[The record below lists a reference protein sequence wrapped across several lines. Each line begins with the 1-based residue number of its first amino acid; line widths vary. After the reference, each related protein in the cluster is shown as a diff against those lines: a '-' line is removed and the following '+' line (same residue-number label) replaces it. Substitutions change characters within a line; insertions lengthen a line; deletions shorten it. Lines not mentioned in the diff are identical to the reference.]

1 VPPRRYRHERPLGI
15 HLGAAE
21 TQAITCGAS
30 HQWQLSEGVLQ
41 ASGDRFFAYGQAVD
55 QQEPETVAGV
65 GARVQALQPLQ
76 QILGENLRLDR
87 LELLQCIDA
96 TAGDGEAL

>member
-1 VPPRRYRHERPLGI
+1 M
-15 HLGAAE
+15 GAAE
-21 TQAITCGAS
+21 TQTVTCGAS

-41 ASGDRFFAYGQAVD
+41 ASRDRFFAYGQAVD

-65 GARVQALQPLQ
+65 GPRFQALQPLQ
-76 QILGENLRLDR
+76 QTLDENLRLDR
-87 LELLQCIDA
+87 LELLQLIDA